1 MFISFLIILSTFVVS
16 LLSLI
21 GIIFLSLKE
30 NLLNKILLILV
41 SFSAGALIGGTF
53 FHLIPEA
60 IEKSIEKNIPF
71 STIFLFLILGFCI
84 FFILEEFLSWH
95 HHHTQKHPEIKS
107 FSYLI
112 LISDGI
118 HNFIDGLIIAGSFIV
133 SIPLGLTTTLVIIFH
148 EIPQEIGDFG
158 VLIYSGFKKSKALF
172 LNFLSALCAILGG
185 IIGFLLFEKIEN
197 FFIFLLP
204 FAAGGFIYIAT
215 SDLIPEIK
223 TENKINKKIIHF
235 LIFISGIL
243 LMFLLKD

>member
-1 MFISFLIILSTFVVS
+1 MLTLIYIIVATLVISLSSLMGVITLSFKPVFLQRILLLLVS
-16 LLSLI
+16 LSAGTMLGGAFIHLLPEAAEMLEINQTLTITLLSFCFFFLVEKTLHWRHCHKQNCHIHEFGYLNLI
-21 GIIFLSLKE
+21 GDS
-30 NLLNKILLILV
+30 
-41 SFSAGALIGGTF
+41 
-53 FHLIPEA
+53 
-60 IEKSIEKNIPF
+60 
-71 STIFLFLILGFCI
+71 
-84 FFILEEFLSWH
+84 
-95 HHHTQKHPEIKS
+95 
-107 FSYLI
+107 
-112 LISDGI
+112 I